1 MKNKALITLNILA
14 AMCCIGLGYKFLLM
28 PVFAK
33 AIYASEYKQLMFQCD
48 NVMRDHMIAKNRL
61 KHEKSSEAI
70 RDLKA
75 SEIGLVSCHDYDKLR
90 KTMMSWGLSSE
101 DLSFIGLE
109 AIEENADDLIQY
121 VEIHE
126 FKY

>member
-1 MKNKALITLNILA
+1 MKNKALIMLNILA
-14 AMCCIGLGYKFLLM
+14 AISCIGLGYKFLLM
-28 PVFAK
+28 PVLAK

-101 DLSFIGLE
+101 DLSYIGLE

>member
-1 MKNKALITLNILA
+1 MKNKTLITLNILA
-14 AMCCIGLGYKFLLM
+14 AMSCIGLGYKFLLM
-28 PVFAK
+28 PVLAK

-101 DLSFIGLE
+101 DLSYIGLE

>member
-1 MKNKALITLNILA
+1 MKNKVLITLNILA
-14 AMCCIGLGYKFLLM
+14 AISCIGLGYKFLLM
-28 PVFAK
+28 PVVAK

-101 DLSFIGLE
+101 DLSYIGLE

>member
-1 MKNKALITLNILA
+1 MKNKALIMLNILA
-14 AMCCIGLGYKFLLM
+14 AISCIGLGYKFLLM
-28 PVFAK
+28 PVVAK

-101 DLSFIGLE
+101 DLSYIGLE